1 MDLNVEVW
9 DLLETLEYFLLLA
22 FNLLFFLCI

>member
-9 DLLETLEYFLLLA
+9 DLLETLEYFFLLA
-22 FNLLFFLCI
+22 FYLLFLLCI